1 MNVFEHSFVIDYG
14 VPNSE
19 RIARIQRGN
28 TKIQNCELRR
38 FHTGRLLFF
47 VVKNTKINTLFLP

>member
-1 MNVFEHSFVIDYG
+1 MNAYEHSFVIDYG

-28 TKIQNCELRR
+28 TKIQNCEL
-38 FHTGRLLFF
+38 
-47 VVKNTKINTLFLP
+47 TKSIDFPSDPIG